1 MLLPASP
8 PPRPVRVVA
17 ALGFGVAGDG
27 RLLLGGV
34 GLGQYLSIRYSGST
48 PFRFPDP
55 LLLRVLRRGILLR
68 PFFRLN

>member
-1 MLLPASP
+1 MPSKRAKCVESVNKMLPASP

-34 GLGQYLSIRYSGST
+34 GLGQYLSNR
-48 PFRFPDP
+48 
-55 LLLRVLRRGILLR
+55 
-68 PFFRLN
+68 